1 MGGIVAP
8 GDGKTDGIAVDI
20 VSGDG
25 RDGGQ
30 LVSLC
35 GSEPENGYTTWLQ
48 FRMGTK
54 DKLALGWPKERKR
67 PNRIFNVR
75 RYTRYRLTLLKLD
88 FHIGDKEYALL
99 EDDLSE
105 DKPQYSLPLRIPEAE
120 TEKEIALH
128 ELTPVT
134 DRLSIMEGERY
145 IEAKPY
151 NE

>member
-1 MGGIVAP
+1 ILP
-8 GDGKTDGIAVDI
+8 YENT
-20 VSGDG
+20 SGCPRGADV
-25 RDGGQ
+25 RQ
-30 LVSLC
+30 A
-35 GSEPENGYTTWLQ
+35 
-48 FRMGTK
+48 K
-54 DKLALGWPKERKR
+54 DKLALAWPEERKR

-75 RYTRYRLTLLKLD
+75 RYTRYRVTLLKFD
-88 FHIGDKEYALL
+88 FRIGDKEYALL

-105 DKPQYSLPLRIPEAE
+105 DKPQYSLQLRIREAE

-134 DRLSIMEGERY
+134 DRLSIMEFERY